1 MRLAKKPVYSML
13 LLLAAVVSL
22 AACSRTE
29 TGDENFHTLA
39 QEQIRDQQYFPG
51 DLPIPEGAGITFTEG
66 ELIGGKKSSMLIY
79 ETEESM
85 AKLGTTYIKYIQDKE
100 LDSNTEIVEQ
110 NNLILSGKAP
120 GSYSYSI
127 IGSSSDAKPGGAEII
142 VTWIEN

>member
-1 MRLAKKPVYSML
+1 MWSAKKPVFSTL
-13 LLLAAVVSL
+13 VLLATAVSL
-22 AACSRTE
+22 VACSRTE

-39 QEQIRDQQYFPG
+39 QEQIRDPQYFPG

-66 ELIGGKKSSMLIY
+66 ELVGGKKSSMLIY

-100 LDSNTEIVEQ
+100 LDSNTEIVDQ
-110 NNLILSGKAP
+110 NNLIISGKAP

-127 IGSSSDAKPGGAEII
+127 IGSSSAAKPGGAEII